1 MAFLKNSGGCLRSA
15 AAGVSLAIALVGT
28 AKAADSTWQD
38 VKARGVVRV
47 GVIPARQC
55 YYWQSPGSD
64 EWKGFPVAMSRDAV
78 DALSQAMGEKLK
90 IEYVTTSWGTSVL
103 DVQSGK
109 IDFFIGLAETPQR
122 KQAVSMFGPLWTLP
136 DVAVGRKGFN
146 IDNTWAALN
155 KPATRVA
162 VAMGTTSEQAA
173 KKYLADSQI
182 RSLKNSNDAILD
194 VQSGKSDITL
204 TTAIAGL
211 AAMKVNQ
218 NLSNMVVPHP
228 LSAIPADG
236 VTRRDGDGKF
246 YDFLQKWAT
255 KYYADGNT
263 KKRVLEALGECG
275 LDPKRLPSDMVF

>member
-1 MAFLKNSGGCLRSA
+1 MAFSATVGNILRRCA
-15 AAGVSLAIALVGT
+15 LGLSLAMALIGS
-28 AKAADSTWQD
+28 AQAADSTWQD
-38 VKARGVVRV
+38 VKDRGTVRV

-64 EWKGFPVAMSRDAV
+64 EWKGFPVAISRDAV

-90 IEYVTTSWGTSVL
+90 IEWVTTSWGTSVL

-122 KQAVSMFGPLWTLP
+122 KQAVYMFGPLWTLP
-136 DVAVGRKGFN
+136 DVAVGRKGF
-146 IDNTWAALN
+146 DLDHTWAGLD
-155 KPATRVA
+155 KPSTRVA

-173 KKYLADSQI
+173 RKYLPHAQV
-182 RSLKNSNDAILD
+182 RSLKSSNDAILD

-211 AAMKVNQ
+211 AAMQANQ
-218 NLSNMVVPHP
+218 NLSNMVVPRP
-228 LSAIPADG
+228 LSAIAADG

-255 KYYADGNT
+255 KYYAGGNT
-263 KKRVLEALGECG
+263 KKRVLEALSECG
-275 LDPKRLPSDMVF
+275 LDPKRLPSDMAY